1 MNKTKLNK
9 KKHACSLGPEG
20 GRKRA
25 GHPRVIMLLP
35 PTGGSL
41 EDLGSL
47 GRLWEWG
54 LGWKG
59 GLGEGPMGLERPK
72 GTSTHKESAPFYSTN
87 LNSSKTKTK
96 KQKQKTNKWNEGIR
110 NVQKA
115 KLFNLASVF
124 LTFLSGLKLKRS
136 TIKSFLVLPF
146 VSRQRGW
153 ECAHACA
160 SSLHSKGDGVTKL
173 CQTSTMHLRP
183 KHLLS
188 PTRRLDSSSLWY
200 FSSLIGLGVNVV

>member
-96 KQKQKTNKWNEGIR
+96 KQKQKTQQMKWRNKECPKSKTVKFGLCFPYISVR
-110 NVQKA
+110 TKTQTFYDQIVSC
-115 KLFNLASVF
+115 ASVRISTTR
-124 LTFLSGLKLKRS
+124 LRMCTCVCQLPSLKGG
-136 TIKSFLVLPF
+136 
-146 VSRQRGW
+146 RGYQTVPNFY
-153 ECAHACA
+153 HAP
-160 SSLHSKGDGVTKL
+160 SS
-173 CQTSTMHLRP
+173 
-183 KHLLS
+183 
-188 PTRRLDSSSLWY
+188 
-200 FSSLIGLGVNVV
+200 